1 MEEMKMQDIVTI
13 AAGEARAE
21 ALLDCVRHM
30 IGQYSPDVKLI
41 REILSV
47 AEPEKPE
54 YLKKYHKESANE

>member
-1 MEEMKMQDIVTI
+1 MEVI
-13 AAGEARAE
+13 
-21 ALLDCVRHM
+21 RHL